1 MNDVAPRKMPVI
13 SRRIEIA
20 EGPYAGW
27 WAEMQVNPP
36 QRVISELIKGD
47 TDLSSVSGLIV
58 EWNFVD
64 FEGQP
69 LDPKAPLEELPYDLM
84 RALLPKYLYEVFH
97 PFWLNG
103 AGGDH

>member
-1 MNDVAPRKMPVI
+1 VNDVAPRKMPVI

-36 QRVISELIKGD
+36 QRFVLELINGD
-47 TDLSSVSGLIV
+47 ADLISIGGLIV
-58 EWNFVD
+58 DWNFVD
-64 FEGQP
+64 GDGKP
-69 LDPKAPLEELPYDLM
+69 LDPKTPLEDLPYDLI
-84 RALLPKYLYEVFH
+84 RSLLSPYLHEVFH